1 MCTAMEIL
9 TSATIAGLTT
19 VTDTIHTGQWRIIA
33 IVTAIIGTRIDGTER
48 GIGAGSRGAGLP
60 KAQTAG

>member
-1 MCTAMEIL
+1 MCTDMEIL

-19 VTDTIHTGQWRIIA
+19 VTDTIHTGQWRIA